1 MMWASEVRML
11 SGKLIHLIEQNWDEI
26 ARRVIEQVR
35 SDSEF
40 AHLRAL
46 PEIELREW
54 GQNILHN
61 LDHWLSAGNETEL
74 ARHYEELGRVRFTEQ
89 VPLHEA
95 VRGLCTLREKMT
107 DYVQENFYAKNS
119 LEFCAEEELER
130 RLSRFFDLLLCN
142 MVRGYE
148 RALRLAAHVEA
159 A

>member
-1 MMWASEVRML
+1 ML
-11 SGKLIHLIEQNWDEI
+11 EQF
-26 ARRVIEQVR
+26 R
-35 SDSEF
+35 SQSDM
-40 AHLRAL
+40 AHIRAL

-61 LDHWLSAGNETEL
+61 LDHWLAAANEDEL
-74 ARHYEELGRVRFTEQ
+74 ARHYEELGRLRFTEH
-89 VPLHEA
+89 VPLYES
-95 VRGLCTLREKMT
+95 VRGLCILREKMI

-130 RLSRFFDLLLCN
+130 RLSRFFDLLMCHL
-142 MVRGYE
+142 VKGYE